1 MIKNEMQLLNDT
13 KMDGQKAFALSSVED
28 NQQLEQS
35 NEGENGV
42 EFSQLQPSM
51 FLDEKVTES
60 VNSND

>member
-1 MIKNEMQLLNDT
+1 MQLLNYT

-51 FLDEKVTES
+51 FLDAKVTES
-60 VNSND
+60 VNTDD